1 MYYNYI
7 MNMEIDNS
15 NYTPVE
21 PNVYYY
27 KPLLNNFLD
36 TNLDDFLMSNK
47 IKQINICSYEVNN
60 EGKFPFLKF
69 LLTNNNVDNVLSFP
83 YIPYYDSLNSE
94 QLINFTKIL
103 LFGLVSLENANFDDF
118 NMNIIFN
125 GFYDFENE
133 LYLFIDLT
141 NYKANINDIYTNSE
155 SRFVLIDE
163 ILNQGHVCNI
173 TIDNCVSRFFTNN
186 SNFCVLLDKNGENY
200 EIPVACYVGQEEK
213 KLNFTYTFGVS
224 KKNNSFILG
233 PYYYFTNFTNAVE
246 EISLKNENNSDIKKN
261 KNGVIRFAVFM
272 GTTKWIDNLPNDTI
286 DTSDIKLERL
296 NDEALDNSYERLTM
310 RISDHQGK
318 WAETFDS
325 CYLGSIELD
334 NGEYLKN
341 TPLLVVKEYNQQIP
355 LSYHFINKSK
365 LKLNYNEKQE
375 YFII

>member
-1 MYYNYI
+1 

-133 LYLFIDLT
+133 LYLLIDLT
-141 NYKANINDIYTNSE
+141 KYKANINDIYTNSE

-173 TIDNCVSRFFTNN
+173 TIDKYVSRFFTNN
-186 SNFCVLLDKNGENY
+186 NNFCILLDKNGKNY

-246 EISLKNENNSDIKKN
+246 EISFKNENNSDIKNN

-272 GTTKWIDNLPNDTI
+272 GTTKWIDNFPNDTI

-296 NDEALDNSYERLTM
+296 NDETLDNSYERLTM

-355 LSYHFINKSK
+355 LSYHFINK
-365 LKLNYNEKQE
+365 LKLNHNEKQE